1 MHQEIKIRRATP
13 DDASAIEALYR
24 ELVNNP
30 AIYVSPQRLEQ
41 VARGEHTFLLVAV
54 CDGAVAGTALLSL
67 CLDVMFGNQTFGV
80 IENVVVSGDARSA
93 GIGAMLMLE
102 IERIATTNQC
112 SKLMLLS
119 TASRTDAHRF
129 FARHG
134 FQDSSKRGFVK
145 YRRDFNLAT

>member
-24 ELVNNP
+24 ELVKNP

-80 IENVVVSGDARSA
+80 IENVVVSGDAR
-93 GIGAMLMLE
+93 
-102 IERIATTNQC
+102 N
-112 SKLMLLS
+112 
-119 TASRTDAHRF
+119 
-129 FARHG
+129 
-134 FQDSSKRGFVK
+134 
-145 YRRDFNLAT
+145 

>member
-1 MHQEIKIRRATP
+1 MRQKIKIRRATP
-13 DDASAIEALYR
+13 DDANAIEALYR
-24 ELVNNP
+24 ELVSNP
-30 AIYVSPQRLEQ
+30 AIHVSPQRLEQ
-41 VARGEHTFLLVAV
+41 VARDEHTFLLVADCGGV
-54 CDGAVAGTALLSL
+54 ITGTALLSL
-67 CLDVMFGNQTFGV
+67 CLDVMFGEQTFGV
-80 IENVVVSGDARSA
+80 IENVVVSSNARSS

-134 FQDSSKRGFVK
+134 FQDGSKRGFVK
-145 YRRDFNLAT
+145 YRRDFNLVT